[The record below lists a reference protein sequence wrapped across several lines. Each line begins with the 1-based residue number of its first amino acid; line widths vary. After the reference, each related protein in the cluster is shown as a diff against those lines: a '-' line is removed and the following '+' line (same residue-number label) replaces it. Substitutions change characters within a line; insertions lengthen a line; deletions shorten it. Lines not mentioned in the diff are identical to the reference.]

1 MKILIVE
8 DNRQIMETLCDIL
21 ELKGHT
27 VDCAWNGE
35 AAVTLIQQG
44 MFFDVIIMD
53 IMMPKLDG
61 IQTVQQLRQEHRLNT
76 PVLFLT
82 ARDSLIDKTA
92 AFEAGGDD
100 YLVKPFAMEEL
111 ILRLDAL
118 TKRGPRHLDNV
129 LQVGDLM
136 LNLENRNVK
145 RSDKDIKLSS
155 IQFKILTLLMK
166 RHPAIVN
173 RKQLFETIWQ
183 GDEPD
188 SDALRSHIYALRTII
203 DKGFDKKMLKTVHG
217 QGYKLVTH

>member
-21 ELKGHT
+21 ELKGHI

-44 MFFDVIIMD
+44 IFFDVIIMD

-61 IQTVQQLRQEHRLNT
+61 IQTVQQMRQEHHLNT
-76 PVLFLT
+76 PILFLT
-82 ARDSLIDKTA
+82 ARDSLLDKTA

-118 TKRGPRHLDNV
+118 SKRGPRHQDNI
-129 LQVGDLM
+129 LSVGDLQ
-136 LNLENRNVK
+136 LNIENRHVK
-145 RSDKDIKLSS
+145 RSNEAVKLSS
-155 IQFKILTLLMK
+155 IQFQILTLLMK
-166 RHPAIVN
+166 RYPAIVS
-173 RKQLFETIWQ
+173 RQQLFDSIWQ

-188 SDALRSHIYALRTII
+188 SDALRSHIYALRNSI
-203 DKGFDKKMLKTVHG
+203 DKGFEKKMLETVHG
-217 QGYKLVTH
+217 QGYRLVTS